1 MQEHFYM
8 GHCAQKEKEMSFGV
22 KFLACVLTF
31 YLVTALYAFMY
42 ILKTKDAVKLDK
54 GHEYQVVENN
64 LKEPKLQLGKSI
76 I

>member
-1 MQEHFYM
+1 
-8 GHCAQKEKEMSFGV
+8 MSFGV
-22 KFLACVLTF
+22 KFLACILTF

-42 ILKTKDAVKLDK
+42 ILRTKDSVKLDK